1 MKSIDISTNISI
13 KRKLMTERKDEKK
26 KQNVKNVNVN
36 ASAECGH
43 THALPVT
50 LSVNLMRPYTVYKT
64 STSIIHRLLFLCCA
78 LLFFRSTLSLSQ
90 FTLFIFIFKRLIKCS
105 NKWMEVC
112 KCSCKVQRAHKNY
125 ANKTKVNKNI

>member
-1 MKSIDISTNISI
+1 MKNIDISTNISI

-26 KQNVKNVNVN
+26 TQNVKNVNVN

-78 LLFFRSTLSLSQ
+78 LLFFLVQLFLFHNLRSSYLFSNGLLSAQ
-90 FTLFIFIFKRLIKCS
+90 TNGWKYANIRAKCS
-105 NKWMEVC
+105 
-112 KCSCKVQRAHKNY
+112 AHIRTMQ
-125 ANKTKVNKNI
+125 TKPK